1 MTKVANTISKT
12 IGIINKLK
20 YQLPQ
25 TTLLTIY
32 NSLIL
37 PHLNYC
43 LLALGHDSKRIH
55 KLQKKAIRIID
66 KSHFFSHT
74 DPIFKKLN
82 VLKIYDL
89 HYVQQLKFYFKY
101 TNNCLPVY
109 FQNFTFQSGLKIHNY
124 NTRGCTNL
132 RNSIVKH
139 QFSRKCIRYQLPIV
153 INNTPLIILNK
164 ATTHS
169 MTGFTEYIK
178 IVLVNII
185 LYVI

>member
-1 MTKVANTISKT
+1 MHKHLILKSHVTKVANKISKT

-20 YQLPQ
+20 YQLHQ

-43 LLALGHDSKRIH
+43 LLAWGHDSKRIH
-55 KLQKKAIRIID
+55 KLQKKAIRIIE

-89 HYVQQLKFYFKY
+89 QYVQQLKFYFKY
-101 TNNCLPVY
+101 TNRCLPVY
-109 FQNFTFQSGLKIHNY
+109 FQNFTFQTGLETHNY

-132 RNSIVKH
+132 RNSIVRH
-139 QFSRKCIRYQLPIV
+139 EF
-153 INNTPLIILNK
+153 
-164 ATTHS
+164 
-169 MTGFTEYIK
+169 
-178 IVLVNII
+178 
-185 LYVI
+185 

>member
-1 MTKVANTISKT
+1 M
-12 IGIINKLK
+12 
-20 YQLPQ
+20 
-25 TTLLTIY
+25 
-32 NSLIL
+32 
-37 PHLNYC
+37 
-43 LLALGHDSKRIH
+43 
-55 KLQKKAIRIID
+55 QKKAIRIID

-109 FQNFTFQSGLKIHNY
+109 FQNFTFQTGLETHNY

-139 QFSRKCIRYQLPIV
+139 EFSRKCIRYQLPIV

-178 IVLVNII
+178 KFCISKYNTVCNII
-185 LYVI
+185 HCYICNMLNQN